1 MGVYFLENYALVEKW
16 NYSIKIMIINK
27 NHNWYKNLARPLYNS
42 RVCAIIQPYQ
52 PEHNQT
58 TNMFLTSWFTHYSKK
73 YEVCSPPPSPTPPLQ
88 YEVSPLFFTLYFV
101 GQRILH
107 IIVILYFSTQSN

>member
-73 YEVCSPPPSPTPPLQ
+73 YEVW
-88 YEVSPLFFTLYFV
+88 
-101 GQRILH
+101 
-107 IIVILYFSTQSN
+107 

>member
-58 TNMFLTSWFTHYSKK
+58 TNMVLTSWF
-73 YEVCSPPPSPTPPLQ
+73 TPPLQ

-107 IIVILYFSTQSN
+107 IIVILYFSAHFN